1 MPKTKHSPVK
11 LLLDLGIDVMNLSS
25 QEDYKSALIEGL
37 AKLQY
42 TGETASER
50 FKILAD
56 EVRRVKTE
64 QEKAKD
70 PTYTTKEE
78 RPPITADK
86 FLGRKDKS
94 NKASPVSSSAIVP
107 SPGGDLAKPEDVTK
121 TEGVGKK
128 EEIMNPLQKL
138 LDGVNGIFNTLRK
151 GNKADKKA
159 SDDARKEAEKA
170 RRKKREGELEKMVGP
185 VSKAADK
192 VLKPVKNIF
201 AKIFGFLATIILGN
215 VAMKIWSWFG
225 DPKNSEKVAS
235 IFRFLKDWW
244 PAIVAGLIAF
254 ASPLLGPAG
263 VIAGIVALVIWGI
276 PKIQEAIEWVKGLFG
291 IGVDKELKSIDDSG
305 NKLSD
310 DLNKSADDL
319 EGKME
324 DDLTKDAEGLDPSK
338 PVQTGTPEET
348 RGGGRSMPNTKVE
361 GDTKLEQAGQE
372 VQNQAKGIEE
382 PPVLNMFAGG
392 GQVSGS
398 GSGDTV
404 PAMLTPGEFVM
415 SKGAVQQ
422 YGSDTLAGMNAAAG
436 GTNRPTVGR
445 YQGGGSVRN
454 VSNKNVNNSVRNGF
468 NKNVN
473 NSVRNVSSKN
483 VTNNVVGG
491 DGPTIHY
498 ASGGPVSSSVSNVI
512 NSIRGGNFLN
522 SSQTIISKRPLH
534 FAGGGEVPS
543 FISKRPLHFAGGGEV
558 PSAQI
563 AKGGPSL
570 APISPPSKSST
581 TVTYRKGTGA
591 QEVRSAA
598 AESPGQE
605 LPNFNAAARRSGS
618 KIKTLGIVV

>member
-42 TGETASER
+42 TGETESER
-50 FKILAD
+50 FKTLAD

-78 RPPITADK
+78 RSPITADK

-94 NKASPVSSSAIVP
+94 DKASPVSSSAIVP
-107 SPGGDLAKPEDVTK
+107 SPGGDLAKAEDVTQ

-138 LDGVNGIFNTLRK
+138 LDGVNGIFNTLRG

-159 SDDARKEAEKA
+159 ADDARKEAEKA
-170 RRKKREGELEKMVGP
+170 RRKKREGQLEKMVGP

-215 VAMKIWSWFG
+215 VAVKIWKWFG

-244 PAIVAGLIAF
+244 PVLVAGIMAF
-254 ASPLLGPAG
+254 VGPG
-263 VIAGIVALVIWGI
+263 VTFFVGLVALLTWAI
-276 PKIQEAIEWVKGLFG
+276 PKIQEAIKWVKGLFG
-291 IGVDKELKSIDDSG
+291 IGVDKELKGIDDG
-305 NKLSD
+305 GKKLS
-310 DLNKSADDL
+310 DDL

-348 RGGGRSMPNTKVE
+348 RGGGRSMPKTKVE
-361 GDTKLEQAGQE
+361 GVTKLEQAGQE

-454 VSNKNVNNSVRNGF
+454 VSNKNV
-468 NKNVN
+468 
-473 NSVRNVSSKN
+473 
-483 VTNNVVGG
+483 TNNVVGG

-543 FISKRPLHFAGGGEV
+543 AK
-558 PSAQI
+558 I